1 MKKRITWTIINSIF
15 LALILFS
22 FIYYIKDIINGINQW
37 NTWKEINAEYGTLNR
52 LYEYIANSALM
63 CLTCGFSSFV
73 CIYMLVKQWILS
85 PKERLERDENNRIK
99 VELDRQKER
108 ENTLFEIEKKE
119 KEIEKLKSKLN

>member
-1 MKKRITWTIINSIF
+1 
-15 LALILFS
+15 
-22 FIYYIKDIINGINQW
+22 
-37 NTWKEINAEYGTLNR
+37 
-52 LYEYIANSALM
+52 
-63 CLTCGFSSFV
+63 
-73 CIYMLVKQWILS
+73 MLVKQWILS